1 MNEKDIQILVVV
13 VVEKGYA
20 GRDDFGI
27 VELAGHAVDVRE
39 VEAGFHRGVDEPPG
53 RASLDRTGDSGPPRR
68 DIGIGSARQRRA
80 GTHENRDT
88 KSQPHARVVSI
99 RTSDSPLT
107 SLTHDVIIATLLPP
121 WYRPATLNDS
131 SLTDIPSLLCGR
143 RGRDQW

>member
-39 VEAGFHRGVDEPPG
+39 VEAGFQRGVDEPPG
-53 RASLDRTGDSGPPRR
+53 RASLDRTGDSGTPRR
-68 DIGIGSARQRRA
+68 DIGIGSARQRRV
-80 GTHENRDT
+80 GTHENRYT
-88 KSQPHARVVSI
+88 QSQPHARVVAI

-107 SLTHDVIIATLLPP
+107 SLTHDVIIATLLPT
-121 WYRPATLNDS
+121 WYRPPHFTIVRLS
-131 SLTDIPSLLCGR
+131 DIPSLLCDMAAIDG
-143 RGRDQW
+143 